1 MKWEFHWELLKVGQ
15 ADLGAGR
22 GISFVAP
29 KPLI

>member
-1 MKWEFHWELLKVGQ
+1 MKWEFHRQLLKVGQ

-29 KPLI
+29 NR